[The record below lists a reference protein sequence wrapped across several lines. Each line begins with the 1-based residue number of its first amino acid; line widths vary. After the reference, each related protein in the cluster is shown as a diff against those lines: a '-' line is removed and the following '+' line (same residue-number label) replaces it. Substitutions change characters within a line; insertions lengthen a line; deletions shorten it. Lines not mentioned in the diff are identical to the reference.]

1 MIVGCGV
8 VIIIAT
14 CTPVILAEDAHH
26 ALLGDIR
33 RAQDRLRAQH
43 ALVADIRQA
52 QDSRRAH
59 LVLMAPLWIRMARE
73 LHLVLNVQRE
83 GTPTVS
89 LHHARVVRVAGI
101 RETQDSHRALLVP
114 MAPLW
119 IRQARERHLVLNVQQ
134 EVMPQ
139 ALLLHAHLVPMAP
152 SWIRQAREPH
162 LVLNVQREGMPR
174 ASLLHAPS
182 VL

>member
-1 MIVGCGV
+1 MPIKAMRRLVLQGLIAQLDRILPGPIVTSGAVTTVIVGCGV

-59 LVLMAPLWIRMARE
+59 HVLMAPSWIRQARE

-83 GTPTVS
+83 G
-89 LHHARVVRVAGI
+89 
-101 RETQDSHRALLVP
+101 
-114 MAPLW
+114 MPL
-119 IRQARERHLVLNVQQ
+119 
-134 EVMPQ
+134 
-139 ALLLHAHLVPMAP
+139 
-152 SWIRQAREPH
+152 
-162 LVLNVQREGMPR
+162 

-182 VL
+182 VLWGNIRI

>member
-1 MIVGCGV
+1 M
-8 VIIIAT
+8 
-14 CTPVILAEDAHH
+14 PQ
-26 ALLGDIR
+26 ALL
-33 RAQDRLRAQH
+33 LH
-43 ALVADIRQA
+43 
-52 QDSRRAH
+52 AH
-59 LVLMAPLWIRMARE
+59 LVPMAPSWIRQARE

-119 IRQARERHLVLNVQQ
+119 IRQARE
-134 EVMPQ
+134 
-139 ALLLHAHLVPMAP
+139 
-152 SWIRQAREPH
+152 PH
-162 LVLNVQREGMPR
+162 LVQNVQPEGMPW